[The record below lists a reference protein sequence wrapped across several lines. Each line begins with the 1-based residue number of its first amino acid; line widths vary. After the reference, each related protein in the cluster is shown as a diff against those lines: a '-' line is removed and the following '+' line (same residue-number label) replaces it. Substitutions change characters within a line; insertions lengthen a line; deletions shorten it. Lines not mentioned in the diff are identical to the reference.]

1 MLLANELV
9 TASTFDQPT
18 QTNFSLMDFCRI
30 CPAKAKQGHIMISY

>member
-9 TASTFDQPT
+9 TASTFNQPT
-18 QTNFSLMDFCRI
+18 QTNFSLMDF